1 MSGVVLSILAGAGNE
16 SPPLSGQGVAQCG
29 LRKPTRGLLRG
40 GHPHRVET
48 WRAAGA
54 QVGVRRPGRGHVDG
68 SGLSRRKRHV
78 QGAKEPGR
86 QAILELTLR
95 TLDAVRA
102 HKVLQNTELLQARS
116 CWQDHNLMFPN
127 TVDRP
132 MNGENLYR
140 REFQPLLEKAGLAKE
155 GFMIHS
161 LRHAFAATLGEIG
174 VHPSTAQK
182 MLGHSA
188 DRMTLAIYTRATEGM
203 QDSAKVALEETF
215 LDPAVDTPQK
225 RGLGSSVESLYFS
238 MICRTFRSGGTRI
251 RTGDTMIFSSVA
263 YFPPCIIVSVDSA
276 KVSRFLHTHS

>member
-1 MSGVVLSILAGAGNE
+1 MK
-16 SPPLSGQGVAQCG
+16 SPPLSGQGVARCG
-29 LRKPTRGLLRG
+29 LRKPTRGLLRD

-54 QVGVRRPGRGHVDG
+54 QVGGRRPGRGHVDG

-95 TLDAVRA
+95 TLDAVTA

-140 REFQPLLEKAGLAKE
+140 REFQPLL
-155 GFMIHS
+155 
-161 LRHAFAATLGEIG
+161 
-174 VHPSTAQK
+174 VHDQA
-182 MLGHSA
+182 
-188 DRMTLAIYTRATEGM
+188 TLAIHTHATEGI
-203 QDSAKVALEETF
+203 QDTATTALEE
-215 LDPAVDTPQK
+215 A
-225 RGLGSSVESLYFS
+225 FS
-238 MICRTFRSGGTRI
+238 
-251 RTGDTMIFSSVA
+251 
-263 YFPPCIIVSVDSA
+263 
-276 KVSRFLHTHS
+276 